1 MTKPTAN
8 PAVAPVPDRA
18 ETEAAIARL
27 VGERLRDVPDFPKP
41 GVLFKDF
48 TPLLGDGPALRA
60 LVDDIAAR
68 YAGRVDAVVGIEAR
82 GFILGAAVAYVLGV
96 GFIPVRKA
104 GKLPA
109 DTHEAT
115 YTLEYGT
122 ATLEI
127 HVDALVA
134 GHRVVI
140 IDDVLATG
148 GTAAATCDLV
158 ERAGGLVVAVEV
170 VLEVGFLAG
179 RSALP
184 GREVHSVLVT

>member
-1 MTKPTAN
+1 MTDSGHRPDAEAREAI
-8 PAVAPVPDRA
+8 PELVAS
-18 ETEAAIARL
+18 
-27 VGERLRDVPDFPKP
+27 RLRDVPDFPKP

-48 TPLLGDGPALRA
+48 PPLLGDGPALAR

-68 YAGRVDAVVGIEAR
+68 YSGRIDAVVGIEAR
-82 GFILGAAVAYVLGV
+82 GFILGAAVAYRLGV

-104 GKLPA
+104 GKLPG

-115 YTLEYGT
+115 YVLEYGT

-140 IDDVLATG
+140 LDDVLATG

-170 VLEVGFLAG
+170 VLEIGFLDGRAALAG
-179 RSALP
+179 RD
-184 GREVHSVLVT
+184 VHSILVT